1 MSDFLKTWKASSRLR
16 DMEGQSQP
24 LKVAPVHQN
33 LFTVYDSNAAAFGRV
48 ADAELRRK
56 IVRFYTS
63 AKTLVA
69 LLNEDYKKVEVWE
82 RLRVGTGVEPS
93 QSQQMVGDL
102 LNWSARIQK
111 LFSELRSDV
120 VELIELID
128 RYPKK
133 VADKLNYENSDRAG
147 SSSS

>member
-1 MSDFLKTWKASSRLR
+1 
-16 DMEGQSQP
+16 
-24 LKVAPVHQN
+24 
-33 LFTVYDSNAAAFGRV
+33 
-48 ADAELRRK
+48 
-56 IVRFYTS
+56 
-63 AKTLVA
+63 

-82 RLRVGTGVEPS
+82 RLRVGTGVEAS

-128 RYPKK
+128 QYPKK
-133 VADKLNYENSDRAG
+133 VTDKFNYENSDRAG